1 VTKELGKARALTGIL
16 AAQSAEMRAKGAALI
31 QQADRLLCESWNER
45 MWSDGEPIDP
55 SPTIDQAINGGFPC
69 WKSSVHGARRRTT
82 SIWQLLST
90 RRPPSCTILQ
100 AVCAAASAPR
110 TGGVRRRPCS
120 NLIGSCFTPEWR
132 SRLRS
137 QQESL
142 TLAYSNHERTP
153 KVQTAT
159 AYLETLNPE
168 QRRAVEH
175 GPAGGLASPPL
186 LVIAGAGSG
195 KTNTLAH
202 RVAHLIVQGAD
213 PRRILLMTFSRRAAS
228 EMTKRVERIARKVLG
243 DNAGIMTDALTWAG
257 TYHGIGARLL
267 REYAEQIGLDPAF
280 TIHDREDSAD
290 LMNLVRHEKG
300 FSKTESRFPTKGA
313 CLSIYSRCV
322 NAEMPI
328 EQVIGTSYPWCAGWA
343 AELKELF
350 AAYVEAKQK
359 QNVLDYD
366 DLLLYWAQMV
376 GDAGFADDIG
386 GRFDHVLVD
395 EYQDTNRLQSSILL
409 ALKPGGRGLTVVGD
423 DAQSIYS
430 FRAATVRNILDFPN
444 QFSPPANII
453 TLDRNYR
460 STQTILAAAN
470 GVISLSKE
478 RFTKNLWTERTS
490 GAKPQLV
497 TVRDEADQARFIV
510 ERILENRESGTLLKE
525 QAVLFRTS
533 SHSGPLEI
541 ELTRRNIPF
550 VKFGGLKFLDAAH
563 IKDMLALLRFVE
575 NPRDRVAGFRLLH
588 LLPGIGSATAQRVL
602 DHMAEAADPITALA
616 GIPTPPRTGDDWKGF
631 VETLGNLRYSEW
643 PVDLER
649 ARLWYEPHLDRIH
662 EDAETRRAD
671 LLQLEQIASG
681 YPSRER
687 FLTELTLDPPD
698 ATSDQAGVPLLDE
711 DYLILS
717 TIHSAKGQE
726 WKSVYLLNVVDG
738 CMPSD
743 LGAGTSAEIEE
754 ERRLLYVAMTRAK
767 DDLHLVVPQRF
778 FVHGQHA
785 QGDRHLYASRTRFIP
800 EKLLGLFERTAWPFV
815 PAGTGARTAGP
826 GPRVDIGAR
835 MRGMWR

>member
-1 VTKELGKARALTGIL
+1 M
-16 AAQSAEMRAKGAALI
+16 S
-31 QQADRLLCESWNER
+31 
-45 MWSDGEPIDP
+45 
-55 SPTIDQAINGGFPC
+55 
-69 WKSSVHGARRRTT
+69 
-82 SIWQLLST
+82 
-90 RRPPSCTILQ
+90 
-100 AVCAAASAPR
+100 AAA
-110 TGGVRRRPCS
+110 
-120 NLIGSCFTPEWR
+120 
-132 SRLRS
+132 
-137 QQESL
+137 
-142 TLAYSNHERTP
+142 
-153 KVQTAT
+153 
-159 AYLETLNPE
+159 AYLESLNPE

-175 GPAGGLASPPL
+175 GAVSAGPSAPL

-202 RVAHLIVQGAD
+202 RVAHLIVGGAD

-228 EMTKRVERIARKVLG
+228 EMTKRVERIARKVMG
-243 DNAGIMTDALTWAG
+243 NNAGVMTDALAWAG
-257 TYHGIGARLL
+257 TFHGIGARLL
-267 REYAEQIGLDPAF
+267 REYSERIGLDPAF

-290 LMNLVRHEKG
+290 LINLIRHEKG
-300 FSKTESRFPTKGA
+300 FSRTANRFPAKGT

-322 NAEMPI
+322 NAETAI
-328 EQVIGTSYPWCAGWA
+328 EQVLGASFPWCAGWA
-343 AELKELF
+343 SELKELF
-350 AAYVEAKQK
+350 AGYVEAKQR

-366 DLLLYWAQMV
+366 DLLLYWAQTMSDAALAEEI
-376 GDAGFADDIG
+376 GD
-386 GRFDHVLVD
+386 RFDHVLVD

-409 ALKPGGRGLTVVGD
+409 ALKPGGHGLTVVGD
-423 DAQSIYS
+423 DAQSIYA
-430 FRAATVRNILDFPN
+430 FRAATVRNILDFPG

-470 GVISLSKE
+470 GVIDLARE
-478 RFTKNLWTERTS
+478 RFTKNLWTDRAS
-490 GAKPQLV
+490 GAKPRLV
-497 TVRDEADQARFIV
+497 TVRDEADQARCIV
-510 ERILENRESGTLLKE
+510 ECVLENRESGTLLKQ

-533 SHSGPLEI
+533 SHSGPLEV

-563 IKDMLALLRFVE
+563 IKDMLALLRFAE
-575 NPRDRVAGFRLLH
+575 NPRDRVAGFRLMH
-588 LLPGIGSATAQRVL
+588 LIPGVGSTSAQRVL
-602 DHMAEAADPITALA
+602 DAMAGSADPIAALA
-616 GIPTPPRTGDDWKGF
+616 EATPPPRAGEDWKIF
-631 VETLGNLRYSEW
+631 VGVVADIGRSNW
-643 PVDLER
+643 PADLER

-662 EDAETRRAD
+662 EDSETRRAD
-671 LLQLEQIASG
+671 LIQLEQIASG

-726 WKSVYLLNVVDG
+726 WKSVYVLNVVDG

-767 DDLHLVVPQRF
+767 DDLHLIVPQRF
-778 FVHGQHA
+778 FTHGQHA
-785 QGDRHLYASRTRFIP
+785 QGDRHVYASRTRFIP
-800 EKLLGLFERTAWPFV
+800 DALLGLFEKTMWPRAV
-815 PAGTGARTAGP
+815 AGAARAASQ
-826 GPRVDIGAR
+826 GPRIDVGAR